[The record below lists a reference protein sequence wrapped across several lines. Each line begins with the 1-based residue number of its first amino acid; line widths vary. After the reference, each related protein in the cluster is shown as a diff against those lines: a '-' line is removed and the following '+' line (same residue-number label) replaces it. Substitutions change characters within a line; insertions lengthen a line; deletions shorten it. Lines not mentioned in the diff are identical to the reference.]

1 MWWGCE
7 LSLGQGAFGDSL
19 FTCTMKTMRCA
30 ASLLTGLVLTATQI
44 FYVIFISVEVSIFL
58 DLEKGRKRQFSTA
71 YCHIS
76 SRAISS

>member
-1 MWWGCE
+1 
-7 LSLGQGAFGDSL
+7 
-19 FTCTMKTMRCA
+19 MRCA

-44 FYVIFISVEVSIFL
+44 FYVIFISVEVSIVL

-71 YCHIS
+71 YSHIS